1 MATIAVNSAETIT
14 PTTQAEVVDAVRSA
28 YEARRAIY
36 PLGGGTAQDY
46 GIAPTQPGDALDL
59 TGLNR
64 VVDYTPRDMTIVVEA
79 GMRMSELAA
88 TLASEGQQ
96 LPIDVPRAGEATLG
110 GVIATNWSGPRRF
123 GHGTI
128 RDYIIGVNA
137 VDGRGTAFKG
147 GGRVVKNVAGYD
159 FCKLLTGS
167 LGTLAVITQV
177 ALKVKPK
184 LECMATVVGDYEDLA
199 AADRALE
206 RLAILETPAAAIE
219 LLVGEAWG
227 LAPSNGGPQSNGRNQ
242 IAVLLEG
249 SEQEVSWLTSRVGEQ

>member
-1 MATIAVNSAETIT
+1 MATIAANRAETIT
-14 PTTQAEVVDAVRSA
+14 PATQAEVADAVRSA
-28 YEARRAIY
+28 YEVGRAIY

-46 GIAPTQPGDALDL
+46 GIAPSQPGDTLDL
-59 TGLNR
+59 SRLNR

-79 GMRMSELAA
+79 GIRMSELAS

-96 LPIDVPRAGEATLG
+96 LPIEVPRAGEATLG
-110 GVIATNWSGPRRF
+110 GVIATNWSGPRRR

-137 VDGRGTAFKG
+137 IDGRGIAFKG

-184 LECMATVVGDYEDLA
+184 PECTATVVGNYDDLY
-199 AADRALE
+199 AADR
-206 RLAILETPAAAIE
+206 
-219 LLVGEAWG
+219 
-227 LAPSNGGPQSNGRNQ
+227 
-242 IAVLLEG
+242 
-249 SEQEVSWLTSRVGEQ
+249 